1 MFEAVIDGLMLVVQ
15 WPAPA
20 YLLLGVSLG
29 MFFGAVP
36 GLSGL
41 VGMAI
46 LLPFTFGMAPGSAF
60 AFLLGMYA
68 VTTTADTLAS
78 VMLGVPG
85 TAASQATILDGY
97 PMAQRGEASRA
108 LGAAYTVSMIGGV
121 LGAVFLAVSIPIVK
135 PLILS
140 FAEPEFFMLA
150 VLGLTMVGSLSGGSI
165 F

>member
-46 LLPFTFGMAPGSAF
+46 LLPFTE
-60 AFLLGMYA
+60 L
-68 VTTTADTLAS
+68 
-78 VMLGVPG
+78 
-85 TAASQATILDGY
+85 
-97 PMAQRGEASRA
+97 
-108 LGAAYTVSMIGGV
+108 
-121 LGAVFLAVSIPIVK
+121 K
-135 PLILS
+135 
-140 FAEPEFFMLA
+140 
-150 VLGLTMVGSLSGGSI
+150 
-165 F
+165 